1 MLDLEG
7 LHLRAALFRSIRNFF
22 AGQQFLEVDTPVRQP
37 VMIPESNIEPIP
49 AESWFLQT
57 SPEQCMKRL
66 MAQGAERIFQLT
78 PCFRKGESGRK
89 HLEEFIMLEW
99 YRAGSDYLGL
109 MDDCQD
115 LVRYVTDD
123 LLAQKKFQ
131 AILVKS
137 CLQEMDLHQQWPR
150 MSVTEAFETFCSMS
164 AGEALAQNLFDEMMV
179 EYIEPELGTR
189 CPVFLYDYPVQCG
202 SLARRKEGD
211 PAVVER
217 FEMYI
222 NGMELAN
229 GFSELTDVEE
239 QRLRFEKEKTGIK
252 AMSGRDVQMP
262 ERFLEDLALI
272 DSAAGI
278 ALGVDR
284 LLMLIMSRDLIDDV
298 VSFSPGDWSPR
309 R

>member
-7 LHLRAALFRSIRNFF
+7 LHLRAALCRSIRNFF
-22 AGQQFLEVDTPVRQP
+22 RGQHFLEVDTPVRQP
-37 VMIPESNIEPIP
+37 VMIPESNIEPIQ

-66 MAQGAERIFQLT
+66 LGQGAERIFQLS

-89 HLEEFIMLEW
+89 HLEEFTMLEW
-99 YRAGSDYLGL
+99 YRAGSDYLAL
-109 MDDCQD
+109 MDDCQN

-123 LLAQKKFQ
+123 LSAQKTFKPM
-131 AILVKS
+131 LGKS
-137 CLQEMDLHQQWPR
+137 CLQEMDLQQQWPR
-150 MSVTEAFETFCSMS
+150 MSVEEAFAAFCSMS
-164 AGEALAQNLFDEMMV
+164 AGEALSQNLFDEMMV
-179 EYIEPELGTR
+179 AYIEPELGTS
-189 CPVFLYDYPVQCG
+189 CPLFLYDYPVECG
-202 SLARRKEGD
+202 SLARRKEGE

-222 NGMELAN
+222 NGLELAN

-239 QRLRFEKEKTGIK
+239 QRLRFDQEITQINV
-252 AMSGRDVQMP
+252 MHGRDVQMP
-262 ERFLEDLALI
+262 ERFLDDLVLI

-284 LLMLIMSRDLIDDV
+284 LLMLIMSRESIGEV
-298 VSFSPGDWSPR
+298 VPFSPGDW
-309 R
+309 

>member
-22 AGQQFLEVDTPVRQP
+22 RGQHFLEVDTPVRQP
-37 VMIPESNIEPIP
+37 VMIPESNIEPIQ

-66 MAQGAERIFQLT
+66 LGQGAERIFQLS

-89 HLEEFIMLEW
+89 HLEEFTMLEW
-99 YRAGSDYLGL
+99 YRAGSDYLDL
-109 MDDCQD
+109 MDDCQN
-115 LVRYVTDD
+115 LVCYVTDD
-123 LLAQKKFQ
+123 LSAQKTFKP
-131 AILVKS
+131 ILVNS
-137 CLQEMDLHQQWPR
+137 CLQEMDLQQRWPR
-150 MSVTEAFETFCSMS
+150 MSVEEAFAAFCSMS
-164 AGEALAQNLFDEMMV
+164 AGEALSKNLFDEMMV
-179 EYIEPELGTR
+179 AYIEPELGTS
-189 CPVFLYDYPVQCG
+189 CPFFLYDYPVQCG
-202 SLARRKEGD
+202 SLARRKKGA

-222 NGMELAN
+222 NGLELAN

-239 QRLRFEKEKTGIK
+239 QRLRFDQEITQIK
-252 AMSGRDVQMP
+252 VMHGRDVHMP
-262 ERFLEDLALI
+262 ERFLEDLVVI

-284 LLMLIMSRDLIDDV
+284 LLMLIMSRESIDDV
-298 VSFSPGDWSPR
+298 VPFSPGDW
-309 R
+309 

>member
-22 AGQQFLEVDTPVRQP
+22 SGQHFLEVDTPVRQP
-37 VMIPESNIEPIP
+37 VMIPESNIEPIQ

-66 MAQGAERIFQLT
+66 LGQGAERIFQLS

-89 HLEEFIMLEW
+89 HLEEFTMLEW
-99 YRAGSDYLGL
+99 YRAGSDYLDL
-109 MDDCQD
+109 MDDCQN

-123 LLAQKKFQ
+123 LSAQKKFKP
-131 AILVKS
+131 ILGKS
-137 CLQEMDLHQQWPR
+137 CLQEMDLQQRWQR
-150 MSVTEAFETFCSMS
+150 MSVEEAFAAFCSMS
-164 AGEALAQNLFDEMMV
+164 AGEALSKNLFDEMMV
-179 EYIEPELGTR
+179 AYIEPELGTS
-189 CPVFLYDYPVQCG
+189 CPLFLYDYPVQCG
-202 SLARRKEGD
+202 SLARRKKGE
-211 PAVVER
+211 PTVVER

-222 NGMELAN
+222 NGLELAN

-239 QRLRFEKEKTGIK
+239 QRLRFDQEITQIK
-252 AMSGRDVQMP
+252 VMHGRDVQMP
-262 ERFLEDLALI
+262 ERFLDDLLLI

-284 LLMLIMSRDLIDDV
+284 LLMLIMSRESIDEV
-298 VSFSPGDWSPR
+298 VPFSPGDW
-309 R
+309 